1 MTEAKYSTWIRR
13 NRIVMF
19 ACIVTVLLLF
29 SLLPIN
35 LIVRIVSA
43 VISIPFI
50 YILFVLLYTYYQF
63 SSFGGN
69 YQSKIHDLIV
79 SYITKRSGKLL
90 DIGTGSGSL
99 IIKAAKALP
108 KVEAI
113 GIDYWGSD
121 WGGYSQQL
129 CESNASIEGVADRV
143 KFIQGSASEL
153 PFADGEFDMVIS
165 CLTFHEVRDER
176 DKARLL
182 KEALRVL
189 KKGGEFVFM
198 DLFYDKHQFGNLEE
212 LIQQLNVSEVE
223 IVKLDKAIK
232 LPRLLLLK
240 QCLGNAAIVKG
251 VK

>member
-1 MTEAKYSTWIRR
+1 M
-13 NRIVMF
+13 
-19 ACIVTVLLLF
+19 
-29 SLLPIN
+29 
-35 LIVRIVSA
+35 
-43 VISIPFI
+43 
-50 YILFVLLYTYYQF
+50 
-63 SSFGGN
+63 
-69 YQSKIHDLIV
+69 
-79 SYITKRSGKLL
+79 
-90 DIGTGSGSL
+90 
-99 IIKAAKALP
+99 
-108 KVEAI
+108 
-113 GIDYWGSD
+113 
-121 WGGYSQQL
+121 
-129 CESNASIEGVADRV
+129 CESNAIIEGVADRV

-212 LIQQLNVSEVE
+212 FIQQLNVSEVE